1 MELSEKRTA
10 LIDELIGLAF
20 EKGYSEEDIEL
31 ILMLTCVEEMVD
43 TLGSSEEATRRAIE
57 ICKESDDAQEC
68 VAKVFD
74 LMEK

>member
-57 ICKESDDAQEC
+57 
-68 VAKVFD
+68 
-74 LMEK
+74 

>member
-1 MELSEKRTA
+1 
-10 LIDELIGLAF
+10 
-20 EKGYSEEDIEL
+20 
-31 ILMLTCVEEMVD
+31 MLTCVEEMVD

>member
-1 MELSEKRTA
+1 MALSEKEIQLT
-10 LIDELIGLAF
+10 DELIALAY
-20 EKGYSEEDIEL
+20 EKGYSKEDIEL

-43 TLGSSEEATRRAIE
+43 KLGSSEEATRRAIE
-57 ICKESDDAQEC
+57 ICKESDNAQEC